1 MKKIITVIVVAFA
14 TIFAFAKTPDEKAIE
29 ANIQAQAIT
38 LSQDTVVPDNYGDL
52 FLTKEMGE
60 MNVFLLNQVK
70 TLLCEKEPSCRVVTT
85 AEVGTITVKG
95 ASATAEV
102 FLKTRC
108 TPKRVEF
115 QDNDVRCIM
124 TFKKVNG
131 QWKMSE
137 NKVKDVK
144 FL

>member
-1 MKKIITVIVVAFA
+1 MKKIITTIVIAVA
-14 TIFAFAKTPDEKAIE
+14 TVFAFAKTADEKAIE
-29 ANIQAQAIT
+29 ANIQAQSIT
-38 LSQDTVVPDNYGDL
+38 ISQDMVVPNNYGEL
-52 FLTKEMGE
+52 FLTEEMGDF
-60 MNVFLLNQVK
+60 NVFLLK
-70 TLLCEKEPSCRVVTT
+70 KIKELLCEKEPSCRVMTT
-85 AEVGTITVKG
+85 AEVGTINVKG
-95 ASATAEV
+95 TSATAEV

-131 QWKMSE
+131 QWKMAE

-144 FL
+144 YL